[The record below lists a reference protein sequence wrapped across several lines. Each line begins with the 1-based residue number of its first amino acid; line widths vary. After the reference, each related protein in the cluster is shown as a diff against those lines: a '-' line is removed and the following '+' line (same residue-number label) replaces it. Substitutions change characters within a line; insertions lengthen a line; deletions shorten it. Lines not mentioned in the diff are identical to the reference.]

1 MDEIVFKEIFGLDLE
16 SQVVEYGHKKCSSDH
31 AWPEEHTQTKQI
43 KAVTI
48 RIGTPPTPG
57 IITGIYKY

>member
-48 RIGTPPTPG
+48 RIGTPLHPVL
-57 IITGIYKY
+57 